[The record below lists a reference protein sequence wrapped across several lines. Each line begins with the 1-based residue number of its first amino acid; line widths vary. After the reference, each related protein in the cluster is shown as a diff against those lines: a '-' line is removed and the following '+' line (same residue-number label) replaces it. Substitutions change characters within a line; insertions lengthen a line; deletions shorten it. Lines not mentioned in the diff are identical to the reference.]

1 MDQALL
7 VTVAVFVSGFIVGY
21 LVRHIISRRRRAKL
35 KRRRRFF
42 YEGPLAT
49 DDSCIENLSER
60 AKIASPIET
69 VSKNTR
75 KALSANPDTVPGIVH
90 SSSPQPALDSRRRSR
105 RENQLAPRHGH
116 GAQLID

>member
-7 VTVAVFVSGFIVGY
+7 VTVAVFASGFIVGY
-21 LVRHIISRRRRAKL
+21 LVRHIISHRRRAKAE
-35 KRRRRFF
+35 RRRRFF
-42 YEGPLAT
+42 YEGPVAT
-49 DDSCIENLSER
+49 DNSYIENLSER

-75 KALSANPDTVPGIVH
+75 KALSANPATVPGIDH
-90 SSSPQPALDSRRRSR
+90 SSSPQPALDRRRRSR
-105 RENQLAPRHGH
+105 RENQLSSRHGH

>member
-60 AKIASPIET
+60 AKIARPIET

-75 KALSANPDTVPGIVH
+75 KARSANRTLCQASFIPVHRSPLWTVAGDLVEKI
-90 SSSPQPALDSRRRSR
+90 
-105 RENQLAPRHGH
+105 N
-116 GAQLID
+116 

>member
-7 VTVAVFVSGFIVGY
+7 VTVAVFASGFIVGY
-21 LVRHIISRRRRAKL
+21 LVRHIISHRRRAKA

-49 DDSCIENLSER
+49 DKSYIENLPER

-69 VSKNTR
+69 VSKNIHKGKSGHCAR
-75 KALSANPDTVPGIVH
+75 H
-90 SSSPQPALDSRRRSR
+90 RSFQFTAGDLV
-105 RENQLAPRHGH
+105 EKIN
-116 GAQLID
+116 